1 MRKYLQK
8 IVPAFIAGSD
18 FEQSAT
24 CSVRNG
30 TFYSYATPIAVRR
43 RENGRV
49 VVYITEDK
57 FSATTS
63 GQQNAI
69 KQLASN
75 WRVVP
80 QTTIL
85 KMEREEH
92 LKTLELNWTKL
103 ATAQG

>member
-8 IVPAFIAGSD
+8 IVPSFLNGSD

-43 RENGRV
+43 REGHRV
-49 VVYITEDK
+49 VVYITEEK

-80 QTTIL
+80 QATIL
-85 KMEREEH
+85 EMEREEH
-92 LKTLELNWTKL
+92 LKTLEMNWTKL

>member
-8 IVPAFIAGSD
+8 IVPSFLNGSD

-43 RENGRV
+43 CEDGRV
-49 VVYITEDK
+49 VIYITEEK
-57 FSATTS
+57 FSSTTS

-69 KQLASN
+69 KQLANN
-75 WRVVP
+75 WREVP
-80 QTTIL
+80 QATIV

-92 LKTLELNWTKL
+92 LKTIEMN
-103 ATAQG
+103 

>member
-8 IVPAFIAGSD
+8 IVPAFLNGSD

-30 TFYSYATPIAVRR
+30 TFYFYATPIAVRR
-43 RENGRV
+43 REKGRV
-49 VVYITEDK
+49 VVYITEEK
-57 FSATTS
+57 FSSTTS

-69 KQLASN
+69 KQLAN
-75 WRVVP
+75 DWREVP

-92 LKTLELNWTKL
+92 LKTLELNWAKL